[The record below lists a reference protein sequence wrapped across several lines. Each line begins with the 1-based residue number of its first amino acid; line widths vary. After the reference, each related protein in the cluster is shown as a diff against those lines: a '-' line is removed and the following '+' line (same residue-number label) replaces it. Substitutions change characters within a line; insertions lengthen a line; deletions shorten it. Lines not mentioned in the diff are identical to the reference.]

1 MCFKTGK
8 MLSVLIGRENN
19 GSIFCF
25 GSRHRSK
32 KQLLFST
39 DAVLRQ
45 AYFTK
50 RCIKDTSLTR
60 HQDAM
65 YCLLKITISIFGLE
79 NHADHTD

>member
-1 MCFKTGK
+1 MVRFF
-8 MLSVLIGRENN
+8 VLVAGIDQTSTIG
-19 GSIFCF
+19 
-25 GSRHRSK
+25 